1 MCLIEPFELT
11 ADHVVSGKQNPM
23 VKKSGQKRSLSHHST
38 EIESPNVTSE
48 AINRYAPIGGCH

>member
-38 EIESPNVTSE
+38 EIESPNVT
-48 AINRYAPIGGCH
+48 NM